1 MRSLYP
7 GIALSRLRRLR
18 PYANRA
24 KPSTAAL
31 LAILMLA
38 FHACGGEA
46 TPELSADSDQEYPE
60 GTVRMEIELLDV
72 GLLKG
77 HSYASAKEGWTAVS
91 MKVGA
96 VDHEGVRWPVL
107 EPEFTG
113 IGTATASEFFE
124 VTLQELPRG
133 QQITVTT
140 TVIFGNQAGDR
151 MERTAVD
158 RWPP

>member
-1 MRSLYP
+1 MLSLYVE
-7 GIALSRLRRLR
+7 IAQTLLELR
-18 PYANRA
+18 PYAARA
-24 KPSTAAL
+24 RVITAAL
-31 LAILMLA
+31 LVCLMLA
-38 FHACGGEA
+38 FNACGEEA
-46 TPELSADSDQEYPE
+46 SPEPSADGDQDYPE

-77 HSYASAKEGWTAVS
+77 HSYAGAKEGWTAVS

-140 TVIFGNQAGDR
+140 TVIFENQAGDKV
-151 MERTAVD
+151 ERTAVD